1 MEPLEEGAE
10 LQEILRLVRRGRVAG
25 PPPEGDGPLHR
36 EVALSCL
43 DDCSVRH
50 HSRVAKRTG
59 PALKGHLSLA
69 SDDVLEPGERP
80 IRGNWSPRG
89 LEPLRVSHVLEGD
102 VRAATSRS
110 IKDDLTGSDP
120 IGLGL

>member
-1 MEPLEEGAE
+1 MEPFQECAE
-10 LQEILRLVRRGRVAG
+10 LREIPFLVRGSRIVG
-25 PPPEGDGPLHR
+25 PPSESDGPLHR
-36 EVALSCL
+36 KVTLSCL

-89 LEPLRVSHVLEGD
+89 LEPLRVSHILERD
-102 VRAATSRS
+102 VPAATSWS
-110 IKDDLTGSDP
+110 IKDDLACSD
-120 IGLGL
+120 